1 MKVGVNVSLYIK
13 KFGGSSVA
21 TPEKMI
27 GVAKRVIYEKKENDR
42 IVIVVSAMGNTTDE
56 LIKLAGKVTK
66 EKHGREMDVLLATGE
81 QVAISMLAMTFMNL
95 GVSAVSLTGEQ
106 AGIFVKGDYGKS
118 FISEINPKRVFNE
131 LENGNIVIVA
141 GFQGI
146 NSNGNVAT
154 LGRGGS
160 DATAVALAGA
170 MHADICEI
178 FTDVEGV
185 YSADPRY
192 VHNAVKMKE
201 ITNAEMLEMARL
213 GAEVMQPRSVEIGLQ
228 YHIPIHVR
236 STFSQNEGT
245 VIKETCKTKNNKYV
259 VKGVTHDINVS
270 KVLITG
276 FKNEENIIDII
287 KNELIKN
294 NISAD
299 MFIRDNKNI
308 IFTIKHTDLED
319 AKIILASLKSEKLF
333 DSIAYESNIAKVSV
347 VGMDMLDSENVLS
360 RVIKALDDVDIA
372 VDIAFKTDISISFII
387 LEKNVK
393 DAVQR
398 VHSEFFNNL

>member
-1 MKVGVNVSLYIK
+1 M
-13 KFGGSSVA
+13 
-21 TPEKMI
+21 
-27 GVAKRVIYEKKENDR
+27 
-42 IVIVVSAMGNTTDE
+42 
-56 LIKLAGKVTK
+56 
-66 EKHGREMDVLLATGE
+66 
-81 QVAISMLAMTFMNL
+81 
-95 GVSAVSLTGEQ
+95 
-106 AGIFVKGDYGKS
+106 
-118 FISEINPKRVFNE
+118 
-131 LENGNIVIVA
+131 
-141 GFQGI
+141 
-146 NSNGNVAT
+146 
-154 LGRGGS
+154 
-160 DATAVALAGA
+160 
-170 MHADICEI
+170 
-178 FTDVEGV
+178 
-185 YSADPRY
+185 
-192 VHNAVKMKE
+192 
-201 ITNAEMLEMARL
+201 
-213 GAEVMQPRSVEIGLQ
+213 
-228 YHIPIHVR
+228 
-236 STFSQNEGT
+236 
-245 VIKETCKTKNNKYV
+245 

-276 FKNEENIIDII
+276 FKNEENIVDII

-398 VHSEFFNNL
+398 IHSEFFNNL

>member
-1 MKVGVNVSLYIK
+1 M
-13 KFGGSSVA
+13 
-21 TPEKMI
+21 
-27 GVAKRVIYEKKENDR
+27 
-42 IVIVVSAMGNTTDE
+42 
-56 LIKLAGKVTK
+56 
-66 EKHGREMDVLLATGE
+66 
-81 QVAISMLAMTFMNL
+81 
-95 GVSAVSLTGEQ
+95 
-106 AGIFVKGDYGKS
+106 
-118 FISEINPKRVFNE
+118 
-131 LENGNIVIVA
+131 
-141 GFQGI
+141 
-146 NSNGNVAT
+146 
-154 LGRGGS
+154 
-160 DATAVALAGA
+160 
-170 MHADICEI
+170 
-178 FTDVEGV
+178 
-185 YSADPRY
+185 
-192 VHNAVKMKE
+192 
-201 ITNAEMLEMARL
+201 
-213 GAEVMQPRSVEIGLQ
+213 
-228 YHIPIHVR
+228 
-236 STFSQNEGT
+236 
-245 VIKETCKTKNNKYV
+245 

-333 DSIAYESNIAKVSV
+333 DSIVYESNIAKVSV

-398 VHSEFFNNL
+398 IHSEFFNNL